1 MASPTPTEKSLPE
14 GIIYLEGVN
23 VVTVAGTGE
32 AGREDGPAK
41 KAKLSKPW
49 SLVVDAKNTVYFT
62 GEDEYTVRRISPDG
76 IVTTI
81 AGTGVP
87 GFVDGPANR
96 AQFAGVRVEEMS
108 KDGTLYLTDM
118 FAVRVLTPDGS
129 VRTLTGTKLPNYL
142 DGTLKEA
149 LFSTIGGMASDGTG
163 KFFVTQP
170 ILSTIRLIS
179 VPDNMVKTLN
189 KQSLG
194 AFADGPLADAKFA
207 FPLGLALD
215 AAGNVYV
222 ADAHNQRI
230 RKITLDGI
238 VSTVAGNW
246 KSTWIDGQGEQ
257 ASFCRPTDVVVDES
271 GALYVADE
279 GCHVIRKIR
288 PDGTVITVAGVGIP
302 GYRDGPGDQA
312 MFDGPYSLALGP
324 DGNLYVADRGN
335 NRIRKILLP

>member
-1 MASPTPTEKSLPE
+1 VASPTPTVKPPPE
-14 GIIYLEGVN
+14 GVVYLKGVN
-23 VVTVAGTGE
+23 VVTIAGTGE

-49 SLVVDAKNTVYFT
+49 SLVVDAEHNVYFT
-62 GEDEYTVRRISPDG
+62 GEDEYTIRRISSDG

-81 AGTGVP
+81 AGTGAL

-96 AQFAGVRVEEMS
+96 AQFIGVRVEEVGE
-108 KDGTLYLTDM
+108 DGTLYLTDM

-129 VRTLTGTKLPNYL
+129 VQTMTGTKLPDYL

-149 LFSTIGGMASDGTG
+149 LFSQIGDMVSDGKG

-170 ILSTIRLIS
+170 IHNAIRLIS
-179 VPDNMVKTLN
+179 VPDNEVKTLAR
-189 KQSLG
+189 QALG
-194 AFADGPLADAKFA
+194 AYADGPLQNAKFA

-215 AAGNVYV
+215 AAGNLYV

-230 RKITLDGI
+230 RKITPDGM

-246 KSTWIDGQGEQ
+246 KSAWIDGQSEQ
-257 ASFCRPTDVVVDES
+257 ASFCRPTDVVADES